1 MTSNWLNKWQSK
13 DSNPDLSR
21 SKDNLGGRF
30 QNEPQRPGWAPKDH
44 ISITTV
50 LHINPD
56 QGEKID
62 MKTKVAESMGEAVIR
77 KPSCSLKA
85 KESETLGEGLI
96 L

>member
-1 MTSNWLNKWQSK
+1 MSLKVQAGLQKT
-13 DSNPDLSR
+13 
-21 SKDNLGGRF
+21 
-30 QNEPQRPGWAPKDH
+30 
-44 ISITTV
+44 ISAS
-50 LHINPD
+50 LQFYINPD

-77 KPSCSLKA
+77 KLNCSLKA